1 MSANGNR
8 QVTASRDHSAAQGAV
23 TVAIQ
28 KRSVDTFGRDMEDML
43 RRKLTFAEAIDTP
56 EFSIMARQRLKT
68 VRADLFEQLDQV
80 GIA

>member
-1 MSANGNR
+1 MKVYRENESKVAG
-8 QVTASRDHSAAQGAV
+8 

-43 RRKLTFAEAIDTP
+43 RRKLTFAEAIDSP
-56 EFSIMARQRLKT
+56 EFSIMARQRLKG

-80 GIA
+80 GIM